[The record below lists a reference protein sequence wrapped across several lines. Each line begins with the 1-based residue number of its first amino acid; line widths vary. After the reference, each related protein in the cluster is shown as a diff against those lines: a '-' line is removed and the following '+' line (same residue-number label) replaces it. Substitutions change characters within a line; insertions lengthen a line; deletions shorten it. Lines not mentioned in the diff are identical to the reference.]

1 MLHFNK
7 RAITVCIG
15 VLLVS
20 EWLVLG
26 QTGGAVIEGTVS
38 DLVDNS
44 PVRAADVIIHG
55 ASGIVVGRTITDIE
69 GRYSI
74 KDLAPGSD
82 VQLSYRCSGYLPYP
96 GGPERVTL
104 SNAKTRKDISLYRQT
119 NDQAYWRQWSKE
131 TKAEIEAKTTDPQQ
145 RAVAYDRKWSKL
157 GAIGF
162 PATIQVLAAKQ
173 LVAASPAEAR
183 SSRLQ
188 SFASVDLDQLNQA
201 DANIRA
207 AANGDAKVMKY
218 SIPPDVA
225 GTIAADELKA
235 KPSKSSVAP
244 DFHTDFHAVW
254 GDAGQKAL
262 RDNLG
267 KAK

>member
-1 MLHFNK
+1 
-7 RAITVCIG
+7 V
-15 VLLVS
+15 VS
-20 EWLVLG
+20 EWIVLG

-44 PVRAADVIIHG
+44 PVRAADVIIHSM
-55 ASGIVVGRTITDIE
+55 SGVIVGRTITDIN

-74 KDLAPGSD
+74 KDLARGSI
-82 VQLSYRCSGYLPYP
+82 VQLSYHCSGYLPYP
-96 GGPERVTL
+96 GGPETVRL
-104 SNAKTRKDISLYRQT
+104 SNVRTRKDISSLYRDT
-119 NDQAYWRQWSKE
+119 PDQGYWGRWSKK
-131 TKAEIEAKTTDPQQ
+131 TKIEVEAKNTDPQQ
-145 RAVAYDRKWSKL
+145 RTLAYDIKWSKL
-157 GAIGF
+157 GTIGF

-173 LVAASPAEAR
+173 LVAASPADAR
-183 SSRLQ
+183 SSRLE
-188 SFASVDLDQLNQA
+188 SFASVDLDQLKQA

-235 KPSKSSVAP
+235 KFSHSSVAP

-262 RDNLG
+262 RDNLR
-267 KAK
+267 KDK